1 MADVKNTQNN
11 TGAVSSS
18 GVSRLALI
26 RNVTRDCL
34 MSMSDD
40 DLHNPQYVEA
50 TILNAVQVEIDV
62 ENSIREK
69 YKWKPLHEL
78 IPSQIADII
87 YHTYS
92 VVRVVTAGDINSDS
106 SCDMLAIYCEA
117 GPNMGIYSTS
127 LDIFNELAR
136 SYDYAL
142 SIRGFE
148 EMMNVLRGLAKKVL
162 PCSDANLIAVNNGIF
177 DYDTKTLLPFSPD
190 MVFLSKSRVDYNDQ
204 ATNVVI
210 HNPEDGTDWDL
221 ESWMNELNDDA
232 DVVNTL
238 WEVLG
243 AIVRPNVSWGCAAW
257 FYSETG
263 NNGKGTLCSLMRNL
277 CGDGSYASIPLADMG
292 KDFML
297 EPLTHSSAIIVDE
310 NDVGTYIDK
319 AANLK
324 AIITNDVISIN
335 RKFKQPLAYVFHG
348 FMVQCLNE
356 MPRIKDKTDS
366 FYRRQLFIPFLKCF
380 TGAERKYI
388 KNDYLKRKEVLEYAL
403 YRVLNMN
410 YYKLSVPQA
419 CKDAL
424 EEYKDFVDPVREFMK
439 EHMPLFKWDLLP
451 FRFMYDCYCAWYKAV
466 AGNDRGQKSLVS
478 FKKDVKVLV
487 DKLYTN
493 WEFVDVAQRPADR
506 MDEPEPLIDEYH
518 LDDWMNARYRGS
530 KDWEKRCLPNLKSTY
545 RGLKRRQRQLGSDM
559 DNDPAFLDDD
569 GCDTEE
575 TV

>member
-1 MADVKNTQNN
+1 MADVKNTSGQNSTN
-11 TGAVSSS
+11 VAIASS
-18 GVSRLALI
+18 GISRLSLI

-34 MSMSDD
+34 AIMSDD
-40 DLHNPQYVEA
+40 DLASPQYVEA
-50 TILNAVQVEIDV
+50 TILQEVNREISAY
-62 ENSIREK
+62 NGSLEK
-69 YKWKPLHEL
+69 GQKWKTLTEL

-87 YHTYS
+87 HHTYS
-92 VVRVVTAGDINSDS
+92 VVRVVTTGNIYSDS
-106 SCDMLAIYCEA
+106 GYDMLAIYQEA
-117 GPNMGIYSTS
+117 GPNEGVYSAST
-127 LDIFNELAR
+127 DIFHDLAR
-136 SYDYAL
+136 SYHYGL
-142 SIRGFE
+142 TIRGFE
-148 EMMNVLRGLAKKVL
+148 EMMNALRGLARRVCVCNDK
-162 PCSDANLIAVNNGIF
+162 NLIAVNNGIF
-177 DYDTKTLLPFSPD
+177 DYDTKQLLPFNPD
-190 MVFLSKSRVDYNDQ
+190 VVFLSKSGVDYNPNAQ
-204 ATNVVI
+204 NVVI
-210 HNPEDGTDWDL
+210 HNPDDGTDWDL
-221 ESWMNELNDDA
+221 ESWMSELHDDP
-232 DVVNTL
+232 DVVNVL

-243 AIVRPNVSWGCAAW
+243 AIIRPNVAWGCAAW

-277 CGDGSYASIPLADMG
+277 CGDGSHTSIPLADMG

-335 RKFKQPLAYVFHG
+335 RKFKQPLSYQFHG

-366 FYRRQLFIPFLKCF
+366 FYRRQLFIPFVKCF

-403 YRVLNMN
+403 YRVLNMD
-410 YYKLSVPQA
+410 YYKLSVPQT

-451 FRFMYDCYCAWYKAV
+451 FRFLYDCYCAWYKAV
-466 AGNDRGQKSLVS
+466 AGNDRGQKSLAS

-487 DKLYTN
+487 EKMYSG
-493 WEFVDVAQRPADR
+493 WEYCDVPFRPTDR

-518 LDDWMNARYRGS
+518 LDDWMNPMYRGS
-530 KDWEKRCLPNLKSTY
+530 QDYTKRCKPSLKTTY
-545 RGLKRRQRQLGSDM
+545 RGLKRIVRQLGSDM
-559 DNDPAFLDDD
+559 DNDPNFQPEDD
-569 GCDTEE
+569 E
-575 TV
+575 